1 MITVPEATEKI
12 IKRSRYLSEALSKDI
27 INISGLARYIKPEIE
42 SILIKR
48 VSLSSVIMAL
58 KRMKRNIYPDTPY
71 QEIFENI
78 PQLTVKTGLALLV
91 SNKLNPQ
98 PDSFSYMFQD
108 SKSLIVLGEKSELTP
123 YDQLNAKLI
132 FPVASV
138 AISLPVEAIDT
149 SGIYYFLIKSL
160 AWDRINILHIFT
172 SPSEITIVVR
182 ENSIQ
187 KTMEILRSIF
197 EDLS

>member
-1 MITVPEATEKI
+1 
-12 IKRSRYLSEALSKDI
+12 
-27 INISGLARYIKPEIE
+27 
-42 SILIKR
+42 
-48 VSLSSVIMAL
+48 
-58 KRMKRNIYPDTPY
+58 MKRNIYPDTPY